1 MTSDGAGTRAL
12 AAATAQ
18 TRAPHQHCVAVRSG
32 GQAARRVRAG
42 TLEARAAR
50 NTATKNLAWLDNFT
64 QIGDIIVQYNP
75 HHFALPWAGVGC
87 LLEV

>member
-1 MTSDGAGTRAL
+1 
-12 AAATAQ
+12 
-18 TRAPHQHCVAVRSG
+18 
-32 GQAARRVRAG
+32 VRAG